1 MFCIEQNLWVCWV
14 GLSLAKLYWF
24 LERLQKWAPFVSQGT
39 RFRVFGL
46 GSRAKLLGF
55 AILTVTLAAPL
66 TTIARSTSKA

>member
-1 MFCIEQNLWVCWV
+1 MV
-14 GLSLAKLYWF
+14 K
-24 LERLQKWAPFVSQGT
+24 LERIQKWAPFVSQGA